1 MQRRNK
7 GALRRCF
14 CACGLSLLL
23 CAACS
28 GCALLDTLARWVES
42 GVSGEPYVSREE
54 QIYIETAESFLDAV
68 AREDRAAVRALFSEN
83 VRETDEDFDAQLD
96 LLFEA
101 DLDASAF
108 WDRDDIQLQGS
119 YRHDDGRHAAV
130 VQDTFPIRDRGRY
143 YWCTLELTYT
153 DDFDPGEVGI
163 TALAF
168 YSAEYY
174 CALLYEAADAE
185 WPAGSGLDVRTA
197 YPADGDI
204 RAAGGSPYRFENDTP
219 PLEEDAG
226 ARLPRADGQ
235 LFRILRAFRRAERRA
250 GLLHLRAS
258 KRCGQSA
265 ALPAADRSRGDRH
278 DLHGR
283 RRGRSGLAPSGL
295 EAGGRRKL
303 KKGGFPSVQGAAVG
317 VYCCMDFAKPG
328 GKKGKP
334 AGSHGKRTGKGIG
347 RK

>member
-28 GCALLDTLARWVES
+28 GCALLHTLAPWVES

-153 DDFDPGEVGI
+153 DDFYPGEVGI

-197 YPADGDI
+197 YPAGGDI

-219 PLEEDAG
+219 PLEEDAVRDFLG
-226 ARLPRADGQ
+226 QTDSFSAFCAHFGVPNAAQVYYIYALQSDADEAPLYLQLTVVEETDTIYTAAVVDDLGWLRLVWKRADEGN
-235 LFRILRAFRRAERRA
+235 
-250 GLLHLRAS
+250 
-258 KRCGQSA
+258 
-265 ALPAADRSRGDRH
+265 
-278 DLHGR
+278 
-283 RRGRSGLAPSGL
+283 
-295 EAGGRRKL
+295 
-303 KKGGFPSVQGAAVG
+303 
-317 VYCCMDFAKPG
+317 
-328 GKKGKP
+328 
-334 AGSHGKRTGKGIG
+334 
-347 RK
+347 

>member
-219 PLEEDAG
+219 PLEEDAVRDFLGQTDSFSAFCAHFG
-226 ARLPRADGQ
+226 APNAAQVYYIYTLQSDADEAPLYLQLTVVEETDTIYTAAVVDDLGWLRLVWKRAD
-235 LFRILRAFRRAERRA
+235 E
-250 GLLHLRAS
+250 
-258 KRCGQSA
+258 
-265 ALPAADRSRGDRH
+265 
-278 DLHGR
+278 
-283 RRGRSGLAPSGL
+283 
-295 EAGGRRKL
+295 
-303 KKGGFPSVQGAAVG
+303 
-317 VYCCMDFAKPG
+317 
-328 GKKGKP
+328 GK
-334 AGSHGKRTGKGIG
+334 
-347 RK
+347 

>member
-1 MQRRNK
+1 MQRRSK

-54 QIYIETAESFLDAV
+54 QIYIVTAESFLDAV

-143 YWCTLELTYT
+143 YWCSLELTYT

-219 PLEEDAG
+219 PLEEDAVRDFLGQTDSFSEFCAHFG
-226 ARLPRADGQ
+226 APNAAQVYYIYALQSDADEAPLYLQLTVVEETDTIYTAAVVDDLGWLRLVWKRADEGN
-235 LFRILRAFRRAERRA
+235 
-250 GLLHLRAS
+250 
-258 KRCGQSA
+258 
-265 ALPAADRSRGDRH
+265 
-278 DLHGR
+278 
-283 RRGRSGLAPSGL
+283 
-295 EAGGRRKL
+295 
-303 KKGGFPSVQGAAVG
+303 
-317 VYCCMDFAKPG
+317 
-328 GKKGKP
+328 
-334 AGSHGKRTGKGIG
+334 
-347 RK
+347 

>member
-219 PLEEDAG
+219 PLEEDAVRDFLGQTDSFSEFCAHFG
-226 ARLPRADGQ
+226 APNAAQVYYIYALQSDADEAPLYLQLTVVEEADTIYTAAVVDDLGWLRLVWKRAD
-235 LFRILRAFRRAERRA
+235 E
-250 GLLHLRAS
+250 
-258 KRCGQSA
+258 
-265 ALPAADRSRGDRH
+265 
-278 DLHGR
+278 
-283 RRGRSGLAPSGL
+283 
-295 EAGGRRKL
+295 
-303 KKGGFPSVQGAAVG
+303 
-317 VYCCMDFAKPG
+317 
-328 GKKGKP
+328 GK
-334 AGSHGKRTGKGIG
+334 
-347 RK
+347 

>member
-101 DLDASAF
+101 NLDASAF

-143 YWCTLELTYT
+143 YWCSLELTYT

-204 RAAGGSPYRFENDTP
+204 RAAGGSPYRFESDTP
-219 PLEEDAG
+219 PLEEDAVRDFLG
-226 ARLPRADGQ
+226 QTDSFSEFCAHFGVPNAAQVYYIYALQSDADEAPLYLQLTVVEETDTIYTAAVVDDLGWLRLVWKRAD
-235 LFRILRAFRRAERRA
+235 
-250 GLLHLRAS
+250 
-258 KRCGQSA
+258 
-265 ALPAADRSRGDRH
+265 
-278 DLHGR
+278 
-283 RRGRSGLAPSGL
+283 
-295 EAGGRRKL
+295 
-303 KKGGFPSVQGAAVG
+303 
-317 VYCCMDFAKPG
+317 
-328 GKKGKP
+328 KGK
-334 AGSHGKRTGKGIG
+334 
-347 RK
+347 

>member
-108 WDRDDIQLQGS
+108 WDRGDIQLQGS

-219 PLEEDAG
+219 PLEEDAVRDFLGQTDSFSAFCAHFG
-226 ARLPRADGQ
+226 APNAAQVYYIYALQSDADEAPLYLQLTVVEETDTIYTAAVVDDLGWLRLVWKRADEGN
-235 LFRILRAFRRAERRA
+235 
-250 GLLHLRAS
+250 
-258 KRCGQSA
+258 
-265 ALPAADRSRGDRH
+265 
-278 DLHGR
+278 
-283 RRGRSGLAPSGL
+283 
-295 EAGGRRKL
+295 
-303 KKGGFPSVQGAAVG
+303 
-317 VYCCMDFAKPG
+317 
-328 GKKGKP
+328 
-334 AGSHGKRTGKGIG
+334 
-347 RK
+347 

>member
-54 QIYIETAESFLDAV
+54 QIYIETAENFLDAV
-68 AREDRAAVRALFSEN
+68 AREDRAAVRTLFSEN
-83 VRETDEDFDAQLD
+83 VRETDADFDAQLD

-143 YWCTLELTYT
+143 YWCSLELTYT

-219 PLEEDAG
+219 PLEEDAVRDFLGQTDSFSAFCAHFG
-226 ARLPRADGQ
+226 APNAAQVYYIYALQSDADEAPLYLQLTVVEETDTIYTAAVVDDLGWLRLVWKRADEGN
-235 LFRILRAFRRAERRA
+235 
-250 GLLHLRAS
+250 
-258 KRCGQSA
+258 
-265 ALPAADRSRGDRH
+265 
-278 DLHGR
+278 
-283 RRGRSGLAPSGL
+283 
-295 EAGGRRKL
+295 
-303 KKGGFPSVQGAAVG
+303 
-317 VYCCMDFAKPG
+317 
-328 GKKGKP
+328 
-334 AGSHGKRTGKGIG
+334 
-347 RK
+347 

>member
-68 AREDRAAVRALFSEN
+68 AREDRAAVRTLFSEN
-83 VRETDEDFDAQLD
+83 VRETDADFDAQLD

-219 PLEEDAG
+219 PLEEDAVRDFLGQTDSFSAFCAHFG
-226 ARLPRADGQ
+226 APNAAQVYYIYALQSDADEAPLYLQLTVVEETDTIYTAAVVDDLGWLRLVWKRADEGN
-235 LFRILRAFRRAERRA
+235 
-250 GLLHLRAS
+250 
-258 KRCGQSA
+258 
-265 ALPAADRSRGDRH
+265 
-278 DLHGR
+278 
-283 RRGRSGLAPSGL
+283 
-295 EAGGRRKL
+295 
-303 KKGGFPSVQGAAVG
+303 
-317 VYCCMDFAKPG
+317 
-328 GKKGKP
+328 
-334 AGSHGKRTGKGIG
+334 
-347 RK
+347 

>member
-54 QIYIETAESFLDAV
+54 QIYIETAENFLDAV

-143 YWCTLELTYT
+143 YWCSLELTYT

-197 YPADGDI
+197 YPADSDI

-219 PLEEDAG
+219 PLEEDAVRDFLGQTDSFSAFCAHFG
-226 ARLPRADGQ
+226 APNAAQVYYIYALQSDADEAPLYLQLTVVEETDTIYTAAVVDDLGWLRLVWKRADEGN
-235 LFRILRAFRRAERRA
+235 
-250 GLLHLRAS
+250 
-258 KRCGQSA
+258 
-265 ALPAADRSRGDRH
+265 
-278 DLHGR
+278 
-283 RRGRSGLAPSGL
+283 
-295 EAGGRRKL
+295 
-303 KKGGFPSVQGAAVG
+303 
-317 VYCCMDFAKPG
+317 
-328 GKKGKP
+328 
-334 AGSHGKRTGKGIG
+334 
-347 RK
+347 

>member
-54 QIYIETAESFLDAV
+54 QIYIETAENFLDAV

-143 YWCTLELTYT
+143 YWCSLKLTYT

-219 PLEEDAG
+219 PLEEDAVRDFLGQTDSFSAFCAHFG
-226 ARLPRADGQ
+226 APNAAQVYYIYALQSDADEAPLYLQLTVAEETDTIYTAAVVDDLGWLRLVWKRADEGN
-235 LFRILRAFRRAERRA
+235 
-250 GLLHLRAS
+250 
-258 KRCGQSA
+258 
-265 ALPAADRSRGDRH
+265 
-278 DLHGR
+278 
-283 RRGRSGLAPSGL
+283 
-295 EAGGRRKL
+295 
-303 KKGGFPSVQGAAVG
+303 
-317 VYCCMDFAKPG
+317 
-328 GKKGKP
+328 
-334 AGSHGKRTGKGIG
+334 
-347 RK
+347 

>member
-54 QIYIETAESFLDAV
+54 QIYIETAENFLDAV

-219 PLEEDAG
+219 PLEEDAVRDFLGQTDSFSAFCAHFG
-226 ARLPRADGQ
+226 APNAAQVYYIYTLQSDADEAPLYLQLTVVEETDTIYTAAVVDDLGWLRLVWKRAD
-235 LFRILRAFRRAERRA
+235 E
-250 GLLHLRAS
+250 
-258 KRCGQSA
+258 
-265 ALPAADRSRGDRH
+265 
-278 DLHGR
+278 
-283 RRGRSGLAPSGL
+283 
-295 EAGGRRKL
+295 
-303 KKGGFPSVQGAAVG
+303 
-317 VYCCMDFAKPG
+317 
-328 GKKGKP
+328 GK
-334 AGSHGKRTGKGIG
+334 
-347 RK
+347 

>member
-143 YWCTLELTYT
+143 YWCSLKLTYT

-219 PLEEDAG
+219 PLEEDAVRDFLGQTDSFSAFCAHFG
-226 ARLPRADGQ
+226 APNAAQVYYIYALQSDADEAPLYLQLTVVEETDTIYTAAVVDDLGWLRLVWKRAD
-235 LFRILRAFRRAERRA
+235 E
-250 GLLHLRAS
+250 
-258 KRCGQSA
+258 
-265 ALPAADRSRGDRH
+265 
-278 DLHGR
+278 
-283 RRGRSGLAPSGL
+283 
-295 EAGGRRKL
+295 
-303 KKGGFPSVQGAAVG
+303 
-317 VYCCMDFAKPG
+317 
-328 GKKGKP
+328 GK
-334 AGSHGKRTGKGIG
+334 
-347 RK
+347 

>member
-54 QIYIETAESFLDAV
+54 QIYIETAENFLDAV

-143 YWCTLELTYT
+143 YWCSLELTYT

-197 YPADGDI
+197 YPVDGDI

-219 PLEEDAG
+219 PLEEDAVRDFLGQTDSFSAFCAHFG
-226 ARLPRADGQ
+226 APNAAQVYYIYALQSDADEAPLYLQLTVVEETDTIYTAAVVDDLGWLRLVWKRADEGN
-235 LFRILRAFRRAERRA
+235 
-250 GLLHLRAS
+250 
-258 KRCGQSA
+258 
-265 ALPAADRSRGDRH
+265 
-278 DLHGR
+278 
-283 RRGRSGLAPSGL
+283 
-295 EAGGRRKL
+295 
-303 KKGGFPSVQGAAVG
+303 
-317 VYCCMDFAKPG
+317 
-328 GKKGKP
+328 
-334 AGSHGKRTGKGIG
+334 
-347 RK
+347 

>member
-219 PLEEDAG
+219 PLEEDAVRDFLG
-226 ARLPRADGQ
+226 QTDCFSEFCAHFGVPNAAQVYYIYALQSDADEAPLYLQLTVVEETDTIYTAAVVDDLGWLRLVWKRAD
-235 LFRILRAFRRAERRA
+235 E
-250 GLLHLRAS
+250 
-258 KRCGQSA
+258 
-265 ALPAADRSRGDRH
+265 
-278 DLHGR
+278 
-283 RRGRSGLAPSGL
+283 
-295 EAGGRRKL
+295 
-303 KKGGFPSVQGAAVG
+303 
-317 VYCCMDFAKPG
+317 
-328 GKKGKP
+328 GK
-334 AGSHGKRTGKGIG
+334 
-347 RK
+347 

>member
-219 PLEEDAG
+219 PLEEDAVRDFLGQTDSFSEFCAHFG
-226 ARLPRADGQ
+226 APNAAQVYYIYALQSDAHEAPLYLQLTVVEETDTIYTAAVVDDLGWLRLVWKRADEGN
-235 LFRILRAFRRAERRA
+235 
-250 GLLHLRAS
+250 
-258 KRCGQSA
+258 
-265 ALPAADRSRGDRH
+265 
-278 DLHGR
+278 
-283 RRGRSGLAPSGL
+283 
-295 EAGGRRKL
+295 
-303 KKGGFPSVQGAAVG
+303 
-317 VYCCMDFAKPG
+317 
-328 GKKGKP
+328 
-334 AGSHGKRTGKGIG
+334 
-347 RK
+347 

>member
-143 YWCTLELTYT
+143 YWCSLKLTYT

-219 PLEEDAG
+219 PLEEDAVRDFLGQTDSFSAFCAHFG
-226 ARLPRADGQ
+226 APNAAQVYYIYALQSDADEAPLYLQLTVVEETDTIYTAAVVDDLGWLRLVWK
-235 LFRILRAFRRAERRA
+235 RA
-250 GLLHLRAS
+250 GE
-258 KRCGQSA
+258 GN
-265 ALPAADRSRGDRH
+265 
-278 DLHGR
+278 
-283 RRGRSGLAPSGL
+283 
-295 EAGGRRKL
+295 
-303 KKGGFPSVQGAAVG
+303 
-317 VYCCMDFAKPG
+317 
-328 GKKGKP
+328 
-334 AGSHGKRTGKGIG
+334 
-347 RK
+347 

>member
-68 AREDRAAVRALFSEN
+68 AREDRTAVRALFSEN

-143 YWCTLELTYT
+143 YWCSLELTYT

-219 PLEEDAG
+219 PLEEDAVRDFLGQTDSFSAFCAHFG
-226 ARLPRADGQ
+226 APNAAQVYYIYALQSDADEAPLYLQLTVVEETDTIYTAAVVDDLGWLRLVWKRADEGN
-235 LFRILRAFRRAERRA
+235 
-250 GLLHLRAS
+250 
-258 KRCGQSA
+258 
-265 ALPAADRSRGDRH
+265 
-278 DLHGR
+278 
-283 RRGRSGLAPSGL
+283 
-295 EAGGRRKL
+295 
-303 KKGGFPSVQGAAVG
+303 
-317 VYCCMDFAKPG
+317 
-328 GKKGKP
+328 
-334 AGSHGKRTGKGIG
+334 
-347 RK
+347 

>member
-23 CAACS
+23 CVACS

-68 AREDRAAVRALFSEN
+68 AREDRTAVRALFSEN

-143 YWCTLELTYT
+143 YWCSLKLTYT

-219 PLEEDAG
+219 PLEEDAVRDFLGQTDSFSAFCAHFG
-226 ARLPRADGQ
+226 APNAAQVYYIYALQSDADEAPLYLQLTVVEETDTIYTAAVVDDLGWLRLVWKRADEGN
-235 LFRILRAFRRAERRA
+235 
-250 GLLHLRAS
+250 
-258 KRCGQSA
+258 
-265 ALPAADRSRGDRH
+265 
-278 DLHGR
+278 
-283 RRGRSGLAPSGL
+283 
-295 EAGGRRKL
+295 
-303 KKGGFPSVQGAAVG
+303 
-317 VYCCMDFAKPG
+317 
-328 GKKGKP
+328 
-334 AGSHGKRTGKGIG
+334 
-347 RK
+347 

>member
-54 QIYIETAESFLDAV
+54 QIYIETAENFLDAV

-204 RAAGGSPYRFENDTP
+204 RAAGGSRRTRC
-219 PLEEDAG
+219 ATSSG
-226 ARLPRADGQ
+226 RRT
-235 LFRILRAFRRAERRA
+235 AFRRSARISARRTPRRSTTSTRFKA
-250 GLLHLRAS
+250 MRT
-258 KRCGQSA
+258 KR
-265 ALPAADRSRGDRH
+265 RSTC
-278 DLHGR
+278 
-283 RRGRSGLAPSGL
+283 S
-295 EAGGRRKL
+295 
-303 KKGGFPSVQGAAVG
+303 
-317 VYCCMDFAKPG
+317 
-328 GKKGKP
+328 
-334 AGSHGKRTGKGIG
+334 
-347 RK
+347 

>member
-197 YPADGDI
+197 YPADSDI

-219 PLEEDAG
+219 PLEEDAVRDFLGQTDSFSAFCAHFG
-226 ARLPRADGQ
+226 APNAAQVYYIYALQSDADEAPLYLQLTVVEETDTIYTAAVVDDLGWLRLVWKRAD
-235 LFRILRAFRRAERRA
+235 E
-250 GLLHLRAS
+250 
-258 KRCGQSA
+258 
-265 ALPAADRSRGDRH
+265 
-278 DLHGR
+278 
-283 RRGRSGLAPSGL
+283 
-295 EAGGRRKL
+295 
-303 KKGGFPSVQGAAVG
+303 
-317 VYCCMDFAKPG
+317 
-328 GKKGKP
+328 GK
-334 AGSHGKRTGKGIG
+334 
-347 RK
+347 

>member
-54 QIYIETAESFLDAV
+54 QIYIEMAENFLDAV

-108 WDRDDIQLQGS
+108 WDQDDIQLQGS

-219 PLEEDAG
+219 PLEEDAVRDFLGQTDSFSAFCAHFG
-226 ARLPRADGQ
+226 APNAAQVYYIYALQSDADEATLYLQLTVVEETDTIYTAAVVDDLGWLRLVWKRADEGN
-235 LFRILRAFRRAERRA
+235 
-250 GLLHLRAS
+250 
-258 KRCGQSA
+258 
-265 ALPAADRSRGDRH
+265 
-278 DLHGR
+278 
-283 RRGRSGLAPSGL
+283 
-295 EAGGRRKL
+295 
-303 KKGGFPSVQGAAVG
+303 
-317 VYCCMDFAKPG
+317 
-328 GKKGKP
+328 
-334 AGSHGKRTGKGIG
+334 
-347 RK
+347 

>member
-1 MQRRNK
+1 MQRWNK

-54 QIYIETAESFLDAV
+54 QIYIETAENFLDAV

-143 YWCTLELTYT
+143 YWCTLELTCT

-219 PLEEDAG
+219 PLEEDAVRDFLGQTDSFSEFCAHFG
-226 ARLPRADGQ
+226 APNAAQVYYIYALQSDADEAPLYLQLTVVEETDTIYTAAVVDDLGWLRLVWKRADEGN
-235 LFRILRAFRRAERRA
+235 
-250 GLLHLRAS
+250 
-258 KRCGQSA
+258 
-265 ALPAADRSRGDRH
+265 
-278 DLHGR
+278 
-283 RRGRSGLAPSGL
+283 
-295 EAGGRRKL
+295 
-303 KKGGFPSVQGAAVG
+303 
-317 VYCCMDFAKPG
+317 
-328 GKKGKP
+328 
-334 AGSHGKRTGKGIG
+334 
-347 RK
+347 

>member
-54 QIYIETAESFLDAV
+54 QIYIETAENFLDAV
-68 AREDRAAVRALFSEN
+68 AREDRTAVRALFSEN

-219 PLEEDAG
+219 PLEEDAVRDFLG
-226 ARLPRADGQ
+226 QTDSFSAFCTHFGVPNAAQVYYIYALQSDADEAPLYLQLTAVEETDTIYTAAVVDDLGWLRLVWKRADEGN
-235 LFRILRAFRRAERRA
+235 
-250 GLLHLRAS
+250 
-258 KRCGQSA
+258 
-265 ALPAADRSRGDRH
+265 
-278 DLHGR
+278 
-283 RRGRSGLAPSGL
+283 
-295 EAGGRRKL
+295 
-303 KKGGFPSVQGAAVG
+303 
-317 VYCCMDFAKPG
+317 
-328 GKKGKP
+328 
-334 AGSHGKRTGKGIG
+334 
-347 RK
+347 

>member
-68 AREDRAAVRALFSEN
+68 AREDRTAVRALFSEN

-130 VQDTFPIRDRGRY
+130 VQDTFPMRDRGRY

-219 PLEEDAG
+219 PLEEDAVRDFLGQTDSFSAFCAHFG
-226 ARLPRADGQ
+226 APNAAQVYYIYALQSDADEAPLYLQLTVVEETDTIYTAAVVDDLGWLRLVWKRADEGN
-235 LFRILRAFRRAERRA
+235 
-250 GLLHLRAS
+250 
-258 KRCGQSA
+258 
-265 ALPAADRSRGDRH
+265 
-278 DLHGR
+278 
-283 RRGRSGLAPSGL
+283 
-295 EAGGRRKL
+295 
-303 KKGGFPSVQGAAVG
+303 
-317 VYCCMDFAKPG
+317 
-328 GKKGKP
+328 
-334 AGSHGKRTGKGIG
+334 
-347 RK
+347 

>member
-23 CAACS
+23 CVACS

-68 AREDRAAVRALFSEN
+68 AREDRTAVRALFSEN

-219 PLEEDAG
+219 PLEEDAVRDFLGQTDSFSAFCAHFG
-226 ARLPRADGQ
+226 APNAAQVYYIYALQSDADEAPLYLQLTVVEETDTIYTAAVVDDLGWLRLVWKRAD
-235 LFRILRAFRRAERRA
+235 E
-250 GLLHLRAS
+250 
-258 KRCGQSA
+258 
-265 ALPAADRSRGDRH
+265 
-278 DLHGR
+278 
-283 RRGRSGLAPSGL
+283 
-295 EAGGRRKL
+295 
-303 KKGGFPSVQGAAVG
+303 
-317 VYCCMDFAKPG
+317 
-328 GKKGKP
+328 GK
-334 AGSHGKRTGKGIG
+334 
-347 RK
+347 

>member
-14 CACGLSLLL
+14 CFDGLSLLL

-68 AREDRAAVRALFSEN
+68 AREDRAADRALSSEN

-153 DDFDPGEVGI
+153 DDFYPGEVGI
-163 TALAF
+163 TALELPHAT
-168 YSAEYY
+168 SSM
-174 CALLYEAADAE
+174 D
-185 WPAGSGLDVRTA
+185 GSI
-197 YPADGDI
+197 I
-204 RAAGGSPYRFENDTP
+204 RIT
-219 PLEEDAG
+219 
-226 ARLPRADGQ
+226 RAV
-235 LFRILRAFRRAERRA
+235 
-250 GLLHLRAS
+250 
-258 KRCGQSA
+258 SA
-265 ALPAADRSRGDRH
+265 ASLP
-278 DLHGR
+278 
-283 RRGRSGLAPSGL
+283 
-295 EAGGRRKL
+295 
-303 KKGGFPSVQGAAVG
+303 
-317 VYCCMDFAKPG
+317 
-328 GKKGKP
+328 
-334 AGSHGKRTGKGIG
+334 
-347 RK
+347 

>member
-23 CAACS
+23 CVACS

-68 AREDRAAVRALFSEN
+68 AREDRTAVRALFSEN

-143 YWCTLELTYT
+143 YWCSLELTYT

-219 PLEEDAG
+219 PLEEDAVRDFLGQTDSFSAFCAHFG
-226 ARLPRADGQ
+226 APNAAQVYYIYALQSDADEAPLYLQLTVVEETDTIYTAAVVDDLGWLRLVWKRADEGN
-235 LFRILRAFRRAERRA
+235 
-250 GLLHLRAS
+250 
-258 KRCGQSA
+258 
-265 ALPAADRSRGDRH
+265 
-278 DLHGR
+278 
-283 RRGRSGLAPSGL
+283 
-295 EAGGRRKL
+295 
-303 KKGGFPSVQGAAVG
+303 
-317 VYCCMDFAKPG
+317 
-328 GKKGKP
+328 
-334 AGSHGKRTGKGIG
+334 
-347 RK
+347 

>member
-197 YPADGDI
+197 YPADSDI

-219 PLEEDAG
+219 PLEEDAVRDFLGQTDSFSEFCAHFG
-226 ARLPRADGQ
+226 APNAAQVYYIYALQSDADEAPLYLQLTVVEETDTIYTAAVVDDLGWLRLVWKRADEGN
-235 LFRILRAFRRAERRA
+235 
-250 GLLHLRAS
+250 
-258 KRCGQSA
+258 
-265 ALPAADRSRGDRH
+265 
-278 DLHGR
+278 
-283 RRGRSGLAPSGL
+283 
-295 EAGGRRKL
+295 
-303 KKGGFPSVQGAAVG
+303 
-317 VYCCMDFAKPG
+317 
-328 GKKGKP
+328 
-334 AGSHGKRTGKGIG
+334 
-347 RK
+347 

>member
-68 AREDRAAVRALFSEN
+68 AREDRATVRALFSEN

-219 PLEEDAG
+219 PLEEDAVRDFLGQTDSFSAFCAHFG
-226 ARLPRADGQ
+226 APNAAQVYYIYALQSDADEAPLYLQLTVVEETDTIYTAAVVDDLGWLRLVWKRADEGN
-235 LFRILRAFRRAERRA
+235 
-250 GLLHLRAS
+250 
-258 KRCGQSA
+258 
-265 ALPAADRSRGDRH
+265 
-278 DLHGR
+278 
-283 RRGRSGLAPSGL
+283 
-295 EAGGRRKL
+295 
-303 KKGGFPSVQGAAVG
+303 
-317 VYCCMDFAKPG
+317 
-328 GKKGKP
+328 
-334 AGSHGKRTGKGIG
+334 
-347 RK
+347 

>member
-68 AREDRAAVRALFSEN
+68 ARENRAAVRALFSEN

-219 PLEEDAG
+219 PLEEDAVRDFLG
-226 ARLPRADGQ
+226 QTDSFSEFCAHFGMPNAAQVYYIYALQSDADEAPLYLQLTVVEETDTIYTAAVVDDLGWLRLVWKRADEGN
-235 LFRILRAFRRAERRA
+235 
-250 GLLHLRAS
+250 
-258 KRCGQSA
+258 
-265 ALPAADRSRGDRH
+265 
-278 DLHGR
+278 
-283 RRGRSGLAPSGL
+283 
-295 EAGGRRKL
+295 
-303 KKGGFPSVQGAAVG
+303 
-317 VYCCMDFAKPG
+317 
-328 GKKGKP
+328 
-334 AGSHGKRTGKGIG
+334 
-347 RK
+347 

>member
-23 CAACS
+23 CVACS

-68 AREDRAAVRALFSEN
+68 AREDRTAVRALFSEN

-219 PLEEDAG
+219 PLEEDAVRDFLGQTDSFSAFCAHFG
-226 ARLPRADGQ
+226 APNAAQVYYIYALQSDADEAPLYLQLTVVEETDTIYTAAVVDDLGWLRLVWKRADEGN
-235 LFRILRAFRRAERRA
+235 
-250 GLLHLRAS
+250 
-258 KRCGQSA
+258 
-265 ALPAADRSRGDRH
+265 
-278 DLHGR
+278 
-283 RRGRSGLAPSGL
+283 
-295 EAGGRRKL
+295 
-303 KKGGFPSVQGAAVG
+303 
-317 VYCCMDFAKPG
+317 
-328 GKKGKP
+328 
-334 AGSHGKRTGKGIG
+334 
-347 RK
+347 

>member
-7 GALRRCF
+7 GALRRYF

-219 PLEEDAG
+219 PLEEDAVRDFLGQTDSFSEFCAHFG
-226 ARLPRADGQ
+226 APNAAQVYYIYALQSDADEAPLYLQ
-235 LFRILRAFRRAERRA
+235 LTVVEE
-250 GLLHLRAS
+250 
-258 KRCGQSA
+258 
-265 ALPAADRSRGDRH
+265 ADTIYT
-278 DLHGR
+278 
-283 RRGRSGLAPSGL
+283 
-295 EAGGRRKL
+295 
-303 KKGGFPSVQGAAVG
+303 AAVVDDLG
-317 VYCCMDFAKPG
+317 WLRLVWKRTD
-328 GKKGKP
+328 KGK
-334 AGSHGKRTGKGIG
+334 
-347 RK
+347 

>member
-54 QIYIETAESFLDAV
+54 QIYIETAENFLDAV

-219 PLEEDAG
+219 PLEEDAVRDFLGQTDSFSEFCAHFG
-226 ARLPRADGQ
+226 APNAAQVYYIYALQSDAHEAPLYLQLTVVEETDTIYTAAVVDDLGWLRLVWKRAD
-235 LFRILRAFRRAERRA
+235 
-250 GLLHLRAS
+250 
-258 KRCGQSA
+258 
-265 ALPAADRSRGDRH
+265 
-278 DLHGR
+278 
-283 RRGRSGLAPSGL
+283 
-295 EAGGRRKL
+295 
-303 KKGGFPSVQGAAVG
+303 
-317 VYCCMDFAKPG
+317 
-328 GKKGKP
+328 KGK
-334 AGSHGKRTGKGIG
+334 
-347 RK
+347 

>member
-54 QIYIETAESFLDAV
+54 QIYIETAENFLDAV

-119 YRHDDGRHAAV
+119 YRHDDGLHAAV

-219 PLEEDAG
+219 PLEEDAVRDFLGQTDSFSAFCAHFG
-226 ARLPRADGQ
+226 APNAAQVYYIYALQSDADEAPLYLQLTVVEETDTIYTAAVVDDLGWLRLVWKRADEGN
-235 LFRILRAFRRAERRA
+235 
-250 GLLHLRAS
+250 
-258 KRCGQSA
+258 
-265 ALPAADRSRGDRH
+265 
-278 DLHGR
+278 
-283 RRGRSGLAPSGL
+283 
-295 EAGGRRKL
+295 
-303 KKGGFPSVQGAAVG
+303 
-317 VYCCMDFAKPG
+317 
-328 GKKGKP
+328 
-334 AGSHGKRTGKGIG
+334 
-347 RK
+347 

>member
-143 YWCTLELTYT
+143 YWCSLELTYT

-185 WPAGSGLDVRTA
+185 WSAGSGLDVRTA

-219 PLEEDAG
+219 PLEEDAVRDFLGQTDSFSAFCAHFG
-226 ARLPRADGQ
+226 APNAAQVYYIYALQSDADEAPLYLQLTVVEETDTIYTAAVVDDLGWLRLVWKRADEGN
-235 LFRILRAFRRAERRA
+235 
-250 GLLHLRAS
+250 
-258 KRCGQSA
+258 
-265 ALPAADRSRGDRH
+265 
-278 DLHGR
+278 
-283 RRGRSGLAPSGL
+283 
-295 EAGGRRKL
+295 
-303 KKGGFPSVQGAAVG
+303 
-317 VYCCMDFAKPG
+317 
-328 GKKGKP
+328 
-334 AGSHGKRTGKGIG
+334 
-347 RK
+347 

>member
-68 AREDRAAVRALFSEN
+68 AREDRAAVRTLFSEN
-83 VRETDEDFDAQLD
+83 VRETDADFDAQLD

-108 WDRDDIQLQGS
+108 WDRGDIQLQGS

-219 PLEEDAG
+219 PLEEDAVRDFLGQTDSFSAFCAHFG
-226 ARLPRADGQ
+226 APNAAQVYYIYALQSDADEAPLYLQLTVVEETDTIYTAAVVDDLGWLRLVWKRADEGN
-235 LFRILRAFRRAERRA
+235 
-250 GLLHLRAS
+250 
-258 KRCGQSA
+258 
-265 ALPAADRSRGDRH
+265 
-278 DLHGR
+278 
-283 RRGRSGLAPSGL
+283 
-295 EAGGRRKL
+295 
-303 KKGGFPSVQGAAVG
+303 
-317 VYCCMDFAKPG
+317 
-328 GKKGKP
+328 
-334 AGSHGKRTGKGIG
+334 
-347 RK
+347 

>member
-68 AREDRAAVRALFSEN
+68 AREDRAAVRTLFSEN
-83 VRETDEDFDAQLD
+83 VRETDADFDAQLD

-219 PLEEDAG
+219 PLEENAVRDFLGQTDSFSAFCAHFGAPNAAQVYYIYALQSDADEAPLYLQLTVVEETDTIYTAAVVDDLG
-226 ARLPRADGQ
+226 WLRLVWKRAD
-235 LFRILRAFRRAERRA
+235 E
-250 GLLHLRAS
+250 
-258 KRCGQSA
+258 
-265 ALPAADRSRGDRH
+265 
-278 DLHGR
+278 
-283 RRGRSGLAPSGL
+283 
-295 EAGGRRKL
+295 
-303 KKGGFPSVQGAAVG
+303 
-317 VYCCMDFAKPG
+317 
-328 GKKGKP
+328 GK
-334 AGSHGKRTGKGIG
+334 
-347 RK
+347 

>member
-68 AREDRAAVRALFSEN
+68 AREDRTAVRALFSEN

-219 PLEEDAG
+219 PLEEDAVRDFLGQTDSFSAFCAHFG
-226 ARLPRADGQ
+226 APNAAQVYYIYALQSDADEAPLYLQLTVVEETDTIYTAAVVDDLGWLRLVWKRAD
-235 LFRILRAFRRAERRA
+235 
-250 GLLHLRAS
+250 
-258 KRCGQSA
+258 
-265 ALPAADRSRGDRH
+265 
-278 DLHGR
+278 
-283 RRGRSGLAPSGL
+283 
-295 EAGGRRKL
+295 
-303 KKGGFPSVQGAAVG
+303 
-317 VYCCMDFAKPG
+317 
-328 GKKGKP
+328 KGK
-334 AGSHGKRTGKGIG
+334 
-347 RK
+347 